1 MEFKN
6 LDVESFY
13 RVLAPRPTII
23 VTTVNSDGKVNAA
36 PFSFTMPVSVNPP
49 LIAVASVPRHHTYQN
64 LEETQEFVVNIPTV
78 DILNQ
83 LWVTGEKFPEGV
95 NEIQKAGLT
104 EMTSL
109 EVTPPRIKECLAHME
124 CKVEF
129 TRECGDHQ
137 LVVGRVLKVNVR
149 EDAIKEGLLDVEL
162 MKPLLHLGGK
172 DFVVGDHRRKVD

>member
-1 MEFKN
+1 MEFKS

-23 VTTVNSDGKVNAA
+23 VTTMSKKGEVNAA
-36 PFSFTMPVSVNPP
+36 PFSFTMPVSVDPP

-64 LEETQEFVVNIPTV
+64 LEETQEFVVNIPTA
-78 DILNQ
+78 DILNE
-83 LWVTGEKFPEGV
+83 LWITGEKFPKGV
-95 NEIQKAGLT
+95 SEIEKAGLT
-104 EMTSL
+104 QMDSS
-109 EVTPPRIKECLAHME
+109 EVSPPWIKECLAHME

-137 LVVGRVLKVNVR
+137 LVVGHVLKVGIQ
-149 EDAIKEGLLDVEL
+149 EDALKEGLLDVESA
-162 MKPLLHLGGK
+162 KPILHLGGK